1 MNLGTNTRYHSQ
13 NADLR
18 ELLAAAAAGNR
29 PAWNNIVE
37 LFTPL
42 VSSVVRRYRLTDS
55 DGDDVRQE
63 LWLKLVRHLDDLR
76 EPRALP
82 GWILTTTR
90 NEALRVLR
98 AQRRIDLV
106 DPLIESQLGQ
116 VHSIALDEGLLQQ
129 ERCQAMRT
137 ALGTLKVEHQQL
149 ILVAFADP
157 DISYRQIG
165 RWLGM
170 PIGSIGPTRARC
182 LEKLRNTAAVQ
193 ALAS

>member
-1 MNLGTNTRYHSQ
+1 MNVGTNTRYHSQ

-42 VSSVVRRYRLTDS
+42 VSSVIRRYRLTDS

-116 VHSIALDEGLLQQ
+116 VHSIALDERHLQQ
-129 ERCQAMRT
+129 ERCQAIRT
-137 ALGTLKVEHQQL
+137 AHRTLKVEHQQM
-149 ILVAFADP
+149 ILVAYADP

-170 PIGSIGPTRARC
+170 TIGSIGPTRARC

>member
-1 MNLGTNTRYHSQ
+1 MNVGTNTRYHSQ

-90 NEALRVLR
+90 NEALFGCCARSAV
-98 AQRRIDLV
+98 
-106 DPLIESQLGQ
+106 STW
-116 VHSIALDEGLLQQ
+116 SIL
-129 ERCQAMRT
+129 
-137 ALGTLKVEHQQL
+137 
-149 ILVAFADP
+149 
-157 DISYRQIG
+157 
-165 RWLGM
+165 
-170 PIGSIGPTRARC
+170 
-182 LEKLRNTAAVQ
+182 
-193 ALAS
+193 